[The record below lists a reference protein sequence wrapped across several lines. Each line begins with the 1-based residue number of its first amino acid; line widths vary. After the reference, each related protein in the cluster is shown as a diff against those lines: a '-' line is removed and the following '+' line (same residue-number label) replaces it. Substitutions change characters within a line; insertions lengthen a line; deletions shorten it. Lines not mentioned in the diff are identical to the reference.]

1 MSEDLEKKIDQIL
14 STLHTVLHKTQNVF
28 IFPLKFIYYNG
39 PSRLGFWNGKDSAD
53 ACSEITRVP
62 AEIWRVQDQACTN
75 LLGKD
80 FTAFCI
86 GLGLL
91 CGSVFLCKYTEV
103 LMWRAILH
111 KKKIKIN

>member
-1 MSEDLEKKIDQIL
+1 LKKKIESIVYNIQTGFHSLQSIL
-14 STLHTVLHKTQNVF
+14 

-62 AEIWRVQDQACTN
+62 AEVWRIQDQACTN

-86 GLGLL
+86 GLSLL
-91 CGSVFLCKYTEV
+91 CSGVFLCKYTEV
-103 LMWRAILH
+103 LMWRAILY

>member
-1 MSEDLEKKIDQIL
+1 VQAIQEFL
-14 STLHTVLHKTQNVF
+14 
-28 IFPLKFIYYNG
+28 IFPFKFIYYHG
-39 PSRLGFWNGKDSAD
+39 PSRLGFWNGRDASD

-62 AEIWRVQDQACTN
+62 AEVWKVQHEACQA

-91 CGSVFLCKYTEV
+91 CTSVGLWKYSEV
-103 LMWRAILH
+103 LMWRAILDR
-111 KKKIKIN
+111 KKIQID

>member
-1 MSEDLEKKIDQIL
+1 MKKIDLYAHLSSTLSQLSQIL
-14 STLHTVLHKTQNVF
+14 LSPIRFVYFH
-28 IFPLKFIYYNG
+28 G
-39 PSRLGFWNGKDSAD
+39 PARLGFWNGKDPQD

-62 AEIWRVQDQACTN
+62 AEVWKVQHEACTA

-86 GLGLL
+86 AMGMGV
-91 CGSVFLCKYTEV
+91 SFLALYKYSEV

-111 KKKIKIN
+111 KKHIEIKE